1 MTGDLTTGGWCPG
14 HHQTDPA
21 VLNESSDELAA
32 ALTVLAA
39 HTPTLVPGTL
49 QRLRKIW
56 QPRQPAQE
64 SAGTPQRAR
73 QNVHRHYDLSN
84 EMFEL
89 FLDPTMTYSS
99 GLYPDEEADVVAS
112 VLDPGDGL
120 EQAQLA
126 KIDSILDLAG
136 VRAGMRVIEIGTGWG
151 ALAIRAAAERGALVT
166 TLTLST
172 EQQRLARHRIA
183 TAGLSDQIN
192 VRLEDYRDHASAH
205 HGAYDAAVSVEMIEA
220 VGEKHWPVYFS
231 AIDRMLRPGAKLG
244 LQAITIDHP
253 RLHATRGGYTWIH
266 KYIFPGGQL
275 PSLPAIDDVLT
286 HNTRLR
292 ILERRGLGRS
302 YARTLATWRHN
313 FNTRAADI
321 AARASTRPS
330 AECGLLPAYS
340 QAGFDSGLPG
350 RLATADRPQLTG
362 DPPEST
368 RCAHLPGARR
378 GRPGHPYRLRRRSD
392 RRHAA
397 GAVHRLIVVTRPSPD
412 LRPRPPRSAAPAG
425 PKVSARRVARR
436 WDAGPWPHVGLV
448 RRSARRCGVPSS
460 TPGRPAIVLWRRRG

>member
-1 MTGDLTTGGWCPG
+1 MTTTLLTRGRADTTRDLPRPAAGHWPGLYTPPHAPLHGAIARAVARRTVTDLPLTLAFPDGTTWGAGGPRLLITSPDTFFARLGRDGLIGLGEAWMTGDLTTGGWCPG

-321 AARASTRPS
+321 AALGFDETFRRMWNFY
-330 AECGLLPAYS
+330 LAYS
-340 QAGFDSGLPG
+340 QAGFDSGYL
-350 RLATADRPQLTG
+350 DDWQL
-362 DPPEST
+362 
-368 RCAHLPGARR
+368 R
-378 GRPGHPYRLRRRSD
+378 
-392 RRHAA
+392 
-397 GAVHRLIVVTRPSPD
+397 I
-412 LRPRPPRSAAPAG
+412 G
-425 PKVSARRVARR
+425 PN
-436 WDAGPWPHVGLV
+436 
-448 RRSARRCGVPSS
+448 
-460 TPGRPAIVLWRRRG
+460 